1 VEKKLS
7 RNSWLGG
14 QGCCKNFSQLQG
26 AKVLGPK
33 TAKMFLPGTD
43 IKSENR
49 LKSLNS
55 PKIVVE
61 SVFEQPTRK
70 VGMDECAQIL
80 NDSAA

>member
-1 VEKKLS
+1 
-7 RNSWLGG
+7 
-14 QGCCKNFSQLQG
+14 
-26 AKVLGPK
+26 
-33 TAKMFLPGTD
+33 MFLPGTD